1 MWPAGDD
8 WNASLAEA
16 EELAQDTLNL
26 VQVRRAGAPS
36 RRAARAAPRPAADL
50 AAAPGAAR
58 SAPPPPLTSTPPA
71 AFCLQERNI
80 KHPGGG
86 PEASRA
92 TAAARRKLG
101 TLGSLLDALR
111 ASLESDALAALS
123 ERERNRRRDLLAA
136 LRGRREQMLGALK
149 REAPRP
155 RADLL
160 GGGDAAGG
168 APARETDATAALDG
182 GGLLSLQRQVMGE
195 QDRELEALER
205 GVATT
210 KRVAVAINE
219 EAGLQTRLL
228 EELDED
234 VDSAAARLGAAQR
247 KLRLVMAR
255 AGGCTAPLLAFLL
268 AAGLALLL
276 VLLIKL
282 A

>member
-1 MWPAGDD
+1 
-8 WNASLAEA
+8 
-16 EELAQDTLNL
+16 
-26 VQVRRAGAPS
+26 
-36 RRAARAAPRPAADL
+36 
-50 AAAPGAAR
+50 
-58 SAPPPPLTSTPPA
+58 
-71 AFCLQERNI
+71 
-80 KHPGGG
+80 
-86 PEASRA
+86 
-92 TAAARRKLG
+92 
-101 TLGSLLDALR
+101 
-111 ASLESDALAALS
+111 
-123 ERERNRRRDLLAA
+123 
-136 LRGRREQMLGALK
+136 MLGALK

-155 RADLL
+155 RVDLL
-160 GGGDAAGG
+160 GGGGAGA